1 MVRVWDYH
9 TFRYIYSNEVVVW
22 RRIPMKI
29 SNLSTFMHYIALLHI
44 ADYILCTHKYIH
56 VMPKIFSRSP
66 GSTQATHSC
75 GLIKL
80 IRVVRNKR
88 PISTVSVETWKDGFD
103 GAKWH
108 GRYQINHTYIYMYII
123 YIYIHNYTD
132 IRKWGLECL
141 ETISCF
147 LLFPPIWR
155 RRALARP
162 LHPVTTQFGFN
173 VCFLPL
179 PVGVRDMVHVSEKY
193 HTLVKSCA
201 RWGDGDGVG

>member
-44 ADYILCTHKYIH
+44 ADYILCTHKYTH

-123 YIYIHNYTD
+123 YIYIIIQIYENEVLNVLKQYHAFCCSLQCGVGA
-132 IRKWGLECL
+132 R
-141 ETISCF
+141 S
-147 LLFPPIWR
+147 
-155 RRALARP
+155 RARYI
-162 LHPVTTQFGFN
+162 
-173 VCFLPL
+173 PL
-179 PVGVRDMVHVSEKY
+179 PPNLGSMSVFCHCQWGFVTWCTSVRSI
-193 HTLVKSCA
+193 T
-201 RWGDGDGVG
+201 R